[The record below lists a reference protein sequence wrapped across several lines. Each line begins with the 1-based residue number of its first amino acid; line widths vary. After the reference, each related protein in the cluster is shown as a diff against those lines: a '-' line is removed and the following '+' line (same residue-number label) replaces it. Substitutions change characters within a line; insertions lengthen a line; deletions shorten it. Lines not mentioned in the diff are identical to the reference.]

1 MSTFP
6 YDEASKPNQFVT
18 TDTST
23 PEDKYPC
30 QQKKVWY
37 GGGSG
42 GENPTSYVPGS
53 GGSGYNCQKKNELS
67 ETNDRYDKLLEAYN
81 KACYTIDALTKEIIN
96 LYQENAD
103 IKREMGKLYVK
114 IGKTYIEYTDEIKN
128 DKADL
133 VWKINQSIDRSFLDE
148 KDDPSELTKPDPDH
162 WSDSIAK
169 VSEHTKPDIDQ
180 IMKNEFQ
187 NVLNTERGNLDPAS
201 ITTKDYP
208 KANYEVTAKN

>member
-1 MSTFP
+1 MSMFP

-42 GENPTSYVPGS
+42 GENPTSYAPGS
-53 GGSGYNCQKKNELS
+53 GGSGYNC
-67 ETNDRYDKLLEAYN
+67 TN
-81 KACYTIDALTKEIIN
+81 KATYNQLLSDYTNLCDITDILIKNLITAIEQNAELRKELGN
-96 LYQENAD
+96 LYIKQGEAFIQDAKRIKEEALKD
-103 IKREMGKLYVK
+103 IKKLIVS
-114 IGKTYIEYTDEIKN
+114 INRNWLDGITDI
-128 DKADL
+128 
-133 VWKINQSIDRSFLDE
+133 
-148 KDDPSELTKPDPDH
+148 SELTKPDPDH

-169 VSEHTKPDIDQ
+169 VSDTKPDIDQ

-187 NVLNTERGNLDPAS
+187 NVLNTERVNLDPAS

>member
-1 MSTFP
+1 MFP
-6 YDEASKPNQFVT
+6 YDEDSKPNQFVT
-18 TDTST
+18 SDTST

-53 GGSGYNCQKKNELS
+53 GGSGYNCTDKATYNQLLSDYTNLCDIVDILIKNLITAIEQNAEL
-67 ETNDRYDKLLEAYN
+67 R
-81 KACYTIDALTKEIIN
+81 KELGN
-96 LYQENAD
+96 LYIKQGEAFIQDAKRIKEEALKD
-103 IKREMGKLYVK
+103 IKKL
-114 IGKTYIEYTDEIKN
+114 N
-128 DKADL
+128 DS
-133 VWKINQSIDRSFLDE
+133 INRNWSDNGTGV
-148 KDDPSELTKPDPDH
+148 SELTKPDPDH

-169 VSEHTKPDIDQ
+169 VSDNKPDIDQ

-187 NVLNTERGNLDPAS
+187 NVLNTERVNLDPACIDNS
-201 ITTKDYP
+201 DYP

>member
-1 MSTFP
+1 MSMFP
-6 YDEASKPNQFVT
+6 YDEASKPDQFVIS
-18 TDTST
+18 DTST

-42 GENPTSYVPGS
+42 GENPTSYTPGS
-53 GGSGYNCQKKNELS
+53 GGGSGYNCTDKAAYN
-67 ETNDRYDKLLEAYN
+67 KLLEAYD

-114 IGKTYIEYTDEIKN
+114 IGKTYLEYTAEIKN

-133 VWKINQSIDRSFLDE
+133 VWKVNQSIDRSFLDE
-148 KDDPSELTKPDPDH
+148 KDDPSELTKPDPDQ
-162 WSDSIAK
+162 
-169 VSEHTKPDIDQ
+169 TT
-180 IMKNEFQ
+180 MNESN
-187 NVLNTERGNLDPAS
+187 NVLNTERVNLDPAS

-208 KANYEVTAKN
+208 KANYEVTSKN

>member
-1 MSTFP
+1 MSMFP
-6 YDEASKPNQFVT
+6 YDEASKPDQFVT
-18 TDTST
+18 SDTST

-42 GENPTSYVPGS
+42 GENPTSYAPGS
-53 GGSGYNCQKKNELS
+53 GGGSGYNC
-67 ETNDRYDKLLEAYN
+67 TNKTAYNKLLEAYD

-114 IGKTYIEYTDEIKN
+114 IGKTYLEYTAEIKN

-133 VWKINQSIDRSFLDE
+133 VLKVNQSIDRSFLDE
-148 KDDPSELTKPDPDH
+148 KDDPSELTKPD
-162 WSDSIAK
+162 
-169 VSEHTKPDIDQ
+169 IDQ

-187 NVLNTERGNLDPAS
+187 NVLNTERVNLDPAS

-208 KANYEVTAKN
+208 KTNYEVTAKN

>member
-1 MSTFP
+1 MFP
-6 YDEASKPNQFVT
+6 YDEASKPDQFVT
-18 TDTST
+18 SDTST

-42 GENPTSYVPGS
+42 GENPTSYAPGS
-53 GGSGYNCQKKNELS
+53 GGGSGYNCTDKATYN
-67 ETNDRYDKLLEAYN
+67 KLLEAYK

-114 IGKTYIEYTDEIKN
+114 IGKTYLEYTAEIKN

-133 VWKINQSIDRSFLDE
+133 VLKVNQSIDRSFLDE
-148 KDDPSELTKPDPDH
+148 KDDPSELTKPD
-162 WSDSIAK
+162 
-169 VSEHTKPDIDQ
+169 IDQ

-187 NVLNTERGNLDPAS
+187 NVLNTERVNLDPAS

-208 KANYEVTAKN
+208 KTNYEVTAKN

>member
-1 MSTFP
+1 MFP
-6 YDEASKPNQFVT
+6 YDEASKPNQYVT
-18 TDTST
+18 SDTST

-30 QQKKVWY
+30 QQKKIWF

-42 GENPTSYVPGS
+42 GENPTSYTPGS
-53 GGSGYNCQKKNELS
+53 GGSGYNCTDKATYN
-67 ETNDRYDKLLEAYN
+67 KLLEAYK

-114 IGKTYIEYTDEIKN
+114 IGKTYIEYTGEIKN

-162 WSDSIAK
+162 WSDSITK
-169 VSEHTKPDIDQ
+169 VSEPTKPDIDQ
-180 IMKNEFQ
+180 IIKNEFQ
-187 NVLNTERGNLDPAS
+187 NVLNTERVNLDPACIDNS
-201 ITTKDYP
+201 DYP
-208 KANYEVTAKN
+208 KANYEVTATN

>member
-6 YDEASKPNQFVT
+6 YDEASKPDQFVT
-18 TDTST
+18 SDTST

-53 GGSGYNCQKKNELS
+53 GGSGYNC
-67 ETNDRYDKLLEAYN
+67 TNKTAYNKLLEAYD

-114 IGKTYIEYTDEIKN
+114 IGKTYLEYTAEIKN

-133 VWKINQSIDRSFLDE
+133 VWKVNQSIDRNFLDE
-148 KDDPSELTKPDPDH
+148 KDDPSELDKPDPDQMTMN
-162 WSDSIAK
+162 D
-169 VSEHTKPDIDQ
+169 
-180 IMKNEFQ
+180 FQ
-187 NVLNTERGNLDPAS
+187 NVLNTERVNLDPAS
-201 ITTKDYP
+201 ITAKDYP

>member
-1 MSTFP
+1 MFP
-6 YDEASKPNQFVT
+6 YDEASKPDQFVT
-18 TDTST
+18 SDTST

-42 GENPTSYVPGS
+42 GENPTSYAPGS
-53 GGSGYNCQKKNELS
+53 GGGSGYNCTDKATYN
-67 ETNDRYDKLLEAYN
+67 KLLEAYK
-81 KACYTIDALTKEIIN
+81 KACYIIDALTKEIIN

-114 IGKTYIEYTDEIKN
+114 IGKTYLEYTAEIKN

-133 VWKINQSIDRSFLDE
+133 VLKVNQSIDRSFLDE
-148 KDDPSELTKPDPDH
+148 KDDPSELTKPD
-162 WSDSIAK
+162 
-169 VSEHTKPDIDQ
+169 IDQ

-187 NVLNTERGNLDPAS
+187 NVLNTERVNLDPAS

-208 KANYEVTAKN
+208 KTNYEVTATN

>member
-1 MSTFP
+1 MFP

-23 PEDKYPC
+23 SDDKFPC

-42 GENPTSYVPGS
+42 GENPTQYAPGT
-53 GGSGYNCQKKNELS
+53 GGSGYNSINKAIYGQLH
-67 ETNDRYDKLLEAYN
+67 DRYDKLLEAYN

-96 LYQENAD
+96 LYQENAN

-114 IGKTYIEYTDEIKN
+114 VGKTYIEYTDEIKN

-133 VWKINQSIDRSFLDE
+133 IWKINQSIDRSFLDGE
-148 KDDPSELTKPDPDH
+148 KDDPSELTKPDPDQMTMN
-162 WSDSIAK
+162 D
-169 VSEHTKPDIDQ
+169 
-180 IMKNEFQ
+180 FQ
-187 NVLNTERGNLDPAS
+187 NVLNTERVNLDPAS

>member
-1 MSTFP
+1 MFP
-6 YDEASKPNQFVT
+6 YDEASKPNQYVT
-18 TDTST
+18 SDTST

-42 GENPTSYVPGS
+42 GENPTSYTPGS
-53 GGSGYNCQKKNELS
+53 GGSGYNCTDKATYN
-67 ETNDRYDKLLEAYN
+67 KLLEAYK

-114 IGKTYIEYTDEIKN
+114 IGETYIEYTGEIKN

-148 KDDPSELTKPDPDH
+148 KDNPSELTKPDPDH
-162 WSDSIAK
+162 WSDSITK
-169 VSEHTKPDIDQ
+169 VSEPTKPDIDQ

-187 NVLNTERGNLDPAS
+187 NVLNTERVNLDPACIDNS
-201 ITTKDYP
+201 DYP
-208 KANYEVTAKN
+208 KANYEVTTKN

>member
-1 MSTFP
+1 MFP
-6 YDEASKPNQFVT
+6 YDEASKPDQFVT
-18 TDTST
+18 SDTST

-42 GENPTSYVPGS
+42 GENPTSYAPGS
-53 GGSGYNCQKKNELS
+53 GGGFGYNCTDKATYN
-67 ETNDRYDKLLEAYN
+67 KLLEAYK

-114 IGKTYIEYTDEIKN
+114 IGKTYLEYTAEIKN

-133 VWKINQSIDRSFLDE
+133 VLKVNQSIDRSFLDE
-148 KDDPSELTKPDPDH
+148 KDDPSELTKPD
-162 WSDSIAK
+162 
-169 VSEHTKPDIDQ
+169 IDQ

-187 NVLNTERGNLDPAS
+187 NVLNTERVNLDPAS

-208 KANYEVTAKN
+208 KTNYEVTATN

>member
-1 MSTFP
+1 MSMFP
-6 YDEASKPNQFVT
+6 YDEASKPDQFVT
-18 TDTST
+18 SDTST

-42 GENPTSYVPGS
+42 GENPTSYTPGS
-53 GGSGYNCQKKNELS
+53 GGGSGYNC
-67 ETNDRYDKLLEAYN
+67 TNKAAYNKLLEAYD

-114 IGKTYIEYTDEIKN
+114 IGKTYLEYTAEIKN

-133 VWKINQSIDRSFLDE
+133 VWKVNQSIDRSFLDE
-148 KDDPSELTKPDPDH
+148 KDDPSELTKPD
-162 WSDSIAK
+162 
-169 VSEHTKPDIDQ
+169 IDQ

-187 NVLNTERGNLDPAS
+187 NVLNTERVNLDPAS
-201 ITTKDYP
+201 ITTKDYQ
-208 KANYEVTAKN
+208 KTNYEVIAKN

>member
-1 MSTFP
+1 MSMFP
-6 YDEASKPNQFVT
+6 YDEASKPDQFVT
-18 TDTST
+18 SDTST

-42 GENPTSYVPGS
+42 GENPTSYVPGNG
-53 GGSGYNCQKKNELS
+53 GGSGYNCTDKAAYN
-67 ETNDRYDKLLEAYN
+67 KLLEAYD

-114 IGKTYIEYTDEIKN
+114 IGKTYLEYTAEIKN

-133 VWKINQSIDRSFLDE
+133 VWKVNQSIDRSFLDE
-148 KDDPSELTKPDPDH
+148 KDDPSELAKPDPDQM
-162 WSDSIAK
+162 
-169 VSEHTKPDIDQ
+169 T
-180 IMKNEFQ
+180 MNEFQ
-187 NVLNTERGNLDPAS
+187 NVLNTERVNLDPAS
-201 ITTKDYP
+201 ITTKDYQ
-208 KANYEVTAKN
+208 KTNYEVIAKN

>member
-1 MSTFP
+1 MFP
-6 YDEASKPNQFVT
+6 YDEVSKPDKFVT
-18 TDTST
+18 SDTST

-42 GENPTSYVPGS
+42 GENPTSYAPGS
-53 GGSGYNCQKKNELS
+53 GGGSSYNCADKTAYN
-67 ETNDRYDKLLEAYN
+67 KLLEAYD

-114 IGKTYIEYTDEIKN
+114 IGKTYLEYTAEIKN

-133 VWKINQSIDRSFLDE
+133 VLKVNQSIDRSFLDE
-148 KDDPSELTKPDPDH
+148 KDDPSEL
-162 WSDSIAK
+162 I
-169 VSEHTKPDIDQ
+169 KPDIDQ

-187 NVLNTERGNLDPAS
+187 NVLNTERSNLDPAS

-208 KANYEVTAKN
+208 KTNYEVTATN

>member
-1 MSTFP
+1 MFP

-18 TDTST
+18 TDTAT
-23 PEDKYPC
+23 PDDKFPC

-42 GENPTSYVPGS
+42 GENPTQYVPGS
-53 GGSGYNCQKKNELS
+53 GGSGITCQSDDKYN
-67 ETNDRYDKLLEAYN
+67 KLLEAYA

-103 IKREMGKLYVK
+103 IKREMGKFYIKV
-114 IGKTYIEYTDEIKN
+114 GKTYIEYTDEIKN

-133 VWKINQSIDRSFLDE
+133 IWKINRSIDRSFFDDE
-148 KDDPSELTKPDPDH
+148 KADPSELAKPYPDQM
-162 WSDSIAK
+162 SMDGFRNVIG
-169 VSEHTKPDIDQ
+169 SERVK
-180 IMKNEFQ
+180 
-187 NVLNTERGNLDPAS
+187 LDPAS
-201 ITTKDYP
+201 ITTKDCP

>member
-1 MSTFP
+1 MFP

-23 PEDKYPC
+23 PDDKFPC

-42 GENPTSYVPGS
+42 GENPTSYAPGS
-53 GGSGYNCQKKNELS
+53 GGSGITCQSDDKYN
-67 ETNDRYDKLLEAYN
+67 KLLEAYN

-96 LYQENAD
+96 LYQENDD

-114 IGKTYIEYTDEIKN
+114 IGKTYLEYTAEIKN

-133 VWKINQSIDRSFLDE
+133 VWKINQLIDRSFLDE
-148 KDDPSELTKPDPDH
+148 KDNPSELTKPDPDH

-169 VSEHTKPDIDQ
+169 VSEPSKPDIDQ

-187 NVLNTERGNLDPAS
+187 NVLNTERVNLDPACIDNS
-201 ITTKDYP
+201 EYP

>member
-1 MSTFP
+1 MFP
-6 YDEASKPNQFVT
+6 YDESDKPNQFVT

-23 PEDKYPC
+23 PDDKFPC

-42 GENPTSYVPGS
+42 GENPTSYAPGS
-53 GGSGYNCQKKNELS
+53 GGSGYNC
-67 ETNDRYDKLLEAYN
+67 TNKATYNKLLEAYN
-81 KACYTIDALTKEIIN
+81 KACYTIDALTKEIIT

-114 IGKTYIEYTDEIKN
+114 IGKTYLEYTAEIKN

-148 KDDPSELTKPDPDH
+148 KDNPSELTKPDPDH

-169 VSEHTKPDIDQ
+169 VSEPTKPDIDQ
-180 IMKNEFQ
+180 
-187 NVLNTERGNLDPAS
+187 NVLDTERVNLEPAS

>member
-1 MSTFP
+1 MFP
-6 YDEASKPNQFVT
+6 YDEAFKPNQFVT
-18 TDTST
+18 SDTST

-30 QQKKVWY
+30 QQKKVWF

-42 GENPTSYVPGS
+42 GENPTSYTPGTG
-53 GGSGYNCQKKNELS
+53 GGSGITCQSDDKYN
-67 ETNDRYDKLLEAYN
+67 KLLEAYN

-114 IGKTYIEYTDEIKN
+114 VGKTYIEYTDEIKN

-133 VWKINQSIDRSFLDE
+133 IWKINQSIDRSFLDE
-148 KDDPSELTKPDPDH
+148 KDNPAELTKPDL
-162 WSDSIAK
+162 
-169 VSEHTKPDIDQ
+169 DQ
-180 IMKNEFQ
+180 ISMDGFQ
-187 NVLNTERGNLDPAS
+187 NVISSDGVNLDPARIDNS
-201 ITTKDYP
+201 DYP

>member
-1 MSTFP
+1 MFP
-6 YDEASKPNQFVT
+6 YDEASKPNQYVT
-18 TDTST
+18 SDTST

-53 GGSGYNCQKKNELS
+53 GGSGYNC
-67 ETNDRYDKLLEAYN
+67 TNKATYNKLLEAYK

-133 VWKINQSIDRSFLDE
+133 VWKINQSIDRSFFDE
-148 KDDPSELTKPDPDH
+148 KDDPSEL
-162 WSDSIAK
+162 
-169 VSEHTKPDIDQ
+169 TKPDIDQ

-201 ITTKDYP
+201 ITTKDYS
-208 KANYEVTAKN
+208 KANYEVTTKN